1 MESSIYILQRRSVF
15 LLSMCHIY
23 VSVIYIPIPAAV
35 SADSSLWASISWFQR
50 GWCLLAGLNLQD
62 ISLLWTNKAA
72 FARYIKQH
80 FWKPFK
86 IWDSSDSLTSI
97 FMFLLCSEYF
107 GPILVPPEM
116 QIQCWSGQTPHS
128 INWVASQR
136 LRLQPCVHCVCTLYN
151 NKMCTI
157 PWTWS
162 QIAAIHLFVLANLI
176 LGSQFPPL
184 CLLCSYLIFVNSW
197 ILPHLLYLQKYTML
211 KFATK

>member
-35 SADSSLWASISWFQR
+35 SADSSLWASIGWFQR
-50 GWCLLAGLNLQD
+50 GWCPLAGLNLQD

-72 FARYIKQH
+72 FARSSSIFENHSK
-80 FWKPFK
+80 
-86 IWDSSDSLTSI
+86 WDSSDSLTSI

-107 GPILVPPEM
+107 EPILVPPEM

-136 LRLQPCVHCVCTLYN
+136 LRFQLCVHCSVHTVRLRQQNVHNIMDLVTNCSHIQLWQ
-151 NKMCTI
+151 I
-157 PWTWS
+157 WTM
-162 QIAAIHLFVLANLI
+162 A
-176 LGSQFPPL
+176 
-184 CLLCSYLIFVNSW
+184 LLLHTGTRLHVARM
-197 ILPHLLYLQKYTML
+197 QT
-211 KFATK
+211 